1 VLEGLT
7 GQPASK
13 DGLRIWPGRIAD
25 SFYIELSLLGIVNGA
40 IKNGTAVDLSAWR
53 PDEAKNSFAD
63 TTVESI
69 VLEVFPSASTAKA
82 WRPHRRVVR

>member
-13 DGLRIWPGRIAD
+13 DGLRIWAGRIAD
-25 SFYIELSLLGIVNGA
+25 SFYIELSLLGIVNGV